1 MAKSRNVFGPV
12 LGLALL
18 VAGGLLIWWG
28 YSESQAF
35 VNQLAEAVG
44 GAQPDRVMWKY
55 IGGAVCAVVGL
66 GLLARR

>member
-1 MAKSRNVFGPV
+1 MKKNKKAMRLA

-28 YSESQAF
+28 YDESRAV
-35 VNQLAEAVG
+35 VNRFARAVS

-55 IGGAVCAVVGL
+55 IGGAASALAGL
-66 GLLARR
+66 VLIARR